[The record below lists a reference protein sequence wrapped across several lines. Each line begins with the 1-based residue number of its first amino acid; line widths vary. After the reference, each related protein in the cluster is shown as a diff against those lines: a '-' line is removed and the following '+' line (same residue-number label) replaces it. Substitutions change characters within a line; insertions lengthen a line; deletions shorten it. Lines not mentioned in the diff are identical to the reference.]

1 VPLVRPATCRL
12 QTPMS
17 LLFALQ
23 HRWRALVARD
33 SRAPGG
39 EGRSRGARRAGF
51 TAVELAVAIA
61 IVSLLATV
69 ALGSYQRYR
78 ERVQIADAVTRIG
91 ATSALVNQYR
101 SDHGTL
107 PPDLAA
113 VGLGAMLDPW
123 GNPYQY
129 VNHDDTNGKGAWRKD
144 HNIVPINSDYDLWS
158 LGKDG
163 RSSPPLTAAPSR
175 DDVVRANNGRFVG
188 LASQYDP

>member
-1 VPLVRPATCRL
+1 
-12 QTPMS
+12 MS
-17 LLFALQ
+17 QRFALP
-23 HRWRALVARD
+23 HFGRALAARD
-33 SRAPGG
+33 SRVPGG
-39 EGRSRGARRAGF
+39 EGRSRGARRSGF

-78 ERVQIADAVTRIG
+78 ERIQIADAITRIG

-101 SDHGTL
+101 SDHGVL

-123 GNPYQY
+123 GNAYEY
-129 VNHDDTNGKGAWRKD
+129 VNHEDTNGKGKWRKD

-158 LGKDG
+158 KGKDG
-163 RSSPPLTAAPSR
+163 NTVAPLTAAASR
-175 DDVVRANNGRFVG
+175 DDIVRANDGRFIG